1 MTEELKD
8 TSSLKNSI
16 TQQSDSNESIEQ
28 TLEDSENRRKE
39 EGGFGVEKPISV
51 IFAAIEGFEVDSN
64 ADMDMIEEKSIV
76 KQQFDLELDNIITKY
91 GGITDKI
98 QGGFFMATFGTQ
110 VTNKDDPTCAVLA
123 AMDMVKITDKFPD
136 VDIHVGINS
145 GVAWVGGIGTDQY
158 TDTTVLGPT
167 VNLAARIKAKAG
179 PKQVVVSPSVYHL
192 TKDIFVYQSL
202 PAESFKGIAEPVP
215 IFSVVDQKPEA
226 TRITAFKESEEERQ
240 KRLKAAIPPH
250 LRDKIDKARLIVQGE
265 RKIVTILF
273 SDLSGFTELS
283 EKFKNEPSKMA
294 LLMDKCHHDL
304 GKIVYKYEGII
315 DRIIGD
321 ALVAIFG
328 APIVHENDPE
338 RAVQAGL
345 EMMDEI
351 KRFSDRMAIEMDMPP
366 LNVHIGVNTGRIS
379 IGNISTDQTQKMDYT
394 VIGEP
399 VELAEKL
406 EDISETGEM
415 LVGERTYRLTRALF
429 KYEKKTDVEVR
440 GQLIPVYR
448 ALGKRADPELKRGVS
463 LLNKVFVS
471 RETEIKALNEKSKM
485 LWQNQG
491 HFVGLIGQ
499 AGLGKSR
506 LKREL
511 RLNLGGRVTWLEG
524 NCFEYTAQTAYSV
537 FISAFTVYL
546 DIQETDRDDEITE
559 KLIYKIK
566 NLFRESD
573 EDLSDEIIPYIGSQ
587 LFALNFEGDYAE
599 KVKYLDAEGRR
610 RRTFAAIRDILIEE
624 SRRKPVTFVL
634 EDLHWIDQVSLDLI
648 FFLLGSIVDNSIFLI
663 ALYRPERT
671 ELCWHINDEIPSRI
685 PNQSTLIEL
694 SQLSSQASRNLLE
707 GLLTLINADSLK
719 ERIIENAEGNP
730 FYMEEMLRLL
740 IDNQVIQ
747 QIKIFNVDFSDQLQV
762 QLDNGF
768 MPEELLAGFRQNHI
782 EFGSN
787 FVVSIQE
794 MGQLWRI
801 SNVEKTYIVR
811 RLEKQIVVFQNQWA
825 TVGNADRIEIP
836 DSLEQMLRA
845 RIDRMSS
852 EPKSILQCCAVIG
865 RTVDH
870 AILEQISDDIAD
882 LDTNLGQLIAL
893 DMIDPQ
899 HSPSGQFEYV
909 FEHIVTHNIAYSMV
923 PVVTRRNL
931 HTRIGDSVL
940 LKNQDNPERV
950 LEQLANHYHQGN
962 DGSKALIHL
971 AKAGRKAKQQYNH
984 QVALKLY
991 TQGLEHLGESSV
1003 DLLEEQIII
1012 HEGLGDVY
1020 KIQGEFDTAIKHFE
1034 QAAQIT
1040 GSALRE
1046 AKIKRKIADVFEKR
1060 SEYETATEMLQQAL
1074 EDLKDQPNLVEEAT
1088 IYNSMGWIHSQKGD
1102 YTRAIDMATR
1112 ALKLVEGTTAYDI
1125 IASINKN
1132 LGNYYFRKGDLE
1144 KTNLYFENGISQAE
1158 RIGDKMLMAQLYNNL
1173 GLVENMIGKV
1183 ESALDNYKKS
1193 IELKKQIG
1201 DNVGLTNSYS
1211 NLGSLYSTMNDFDAS
1226 LKCHQNALE
1235 IAQRSGLRENIA
1247 NVENNLGNFYFKQG
1261 DNNQATDHY
1270 LISLDIRKEIGNLP
1284 GLAEV
1289 YINLTGVNLKEGNL
1303 ETAEKYSR
1311 EGLRT
1316 AEEISVPQA
1325 IAHAWNKVGMVQ
1337 QQKKDWREA
1346 IKSFSKAAEIA
1357 DKANMTLEIAEANRC
1372 TGEVLIEMGNQDQ
1385 AKTSL
1390 QKALEIYKKIK
1401 SIDNIELTQ
1410 QSLSKLGKHL
1420 PN

>member
-1 MTEELKD
+1 MPEELED
-8 TSSLKNSI
+8 TSSLENSI
-16 TQQSDSNESIEQ
+16 MQQSGVNESIEQ
-28 TLEDSENRRKE
+28 ALENSENRRKE

-51 IFAAIEGFEVDSN
+51 IFAQIDGFEVDSN
-64 ADMDMIEEKSIV
+64 ANMDMIEETSIV
-76 KQQFDLELDNIITKY
+76 KQQFDLELDNIIAKY

-123 AMDMVKITDKFPD
+123 AMDMVKITDKFPA

-179 PKQVVVSPSVYHL
+179 SKQVFVSPSVYHL

-202 PAESFKGIAEPVP
+202 PAESFKGIAQPVP

-250 LRDKIDKARLIVQGE
+250 LRDKINKARSIVQGE
-265 RKIVTILF
+265 RKIVTMLF
-273 SDLSGFTELS
+273 SDLSGFTDLS
-283 EKFKNEPSKMA
+283 EKFKNDPSKMA

-379 IGNISTDQTQKMDYT
+379 IGNISTDDTQKMDYT

-448 ALGKRADPELKRGVS
+448 ALGKRENPELKRGVS

-471 RETEIKALNEKSKM
+471 RETELKTLNEKSEI
-485 LWQNQG
+485 LWKNQG
-491 HFVGLIGQ
+491 HFVSLIGQ
-499 AGLGKSR
+499 SGLGKSR
-506 LKREL
+506 LKQEL
-511 RLNLGGRVTWLEG
+511 HSNLGGQATWLEG
-524 NCFEYTAQTAYSV
+524 TCFEHTAQTAYSV
-537 FISAFTVYL
+537 FISVFTAYL

-559 KLIYKIK
+559 KLIHKIK
-566 NLFRESD
+566 NLFRESSQ
-573 EDLSDEIIPYIGSQ
+573 DLADEIIPYIGSQ

-599 KVKYLDAEGRR
+599 KIKYLDAEGRR
-610 RRTFAAIRDILIEE
+610 LRTFAAIRDILIEE
-624 SRRKPVTFVL
+624 SRRKPVTLVL
-634 EDLHWIDQVSLDLI
+634 EDLHWIDQISLDLI
-648 FFLLGSIVDNSIFLI
+648 FFLSGSIVGNPILLI

-671 ELCWHINDEIPSRI
+671 ELCWHINDEIPNRI
-685 PNQSTLIEL
+685 PNQYTSIEL
-694 SQLSSQASRNLLE
+694 SHLSPKASRNLLE
-707 GLLTLINADSLK
+707 GLLTLINADSLQ
-719 ERIIENAEGNP
+719 ERIIENAAGNP

-747 QIKIFNVDFSDQLQV
+747 QIKMLNIDFNDQSQV
-762 QLDNGF
+762 QLDSGL
-768 MPEELLAGFRQNHI
+768 MPEELLAGFRRNRI
-782 EFGSN
+782 EFGPN
-787 FVVSIQE
+787 LVVSNLEQ
-794 MGQLWRI
+794 GQFWRI
-801 SNVEKTYIVR
+801 SDIEKTYIVK
-811 RLEKQIVVFQNQWA
+811 RLPEQIVVFQNQWEV
-825 TVGNADRIEIP
+825 VGNVDQIDIP

-845 RIDRMSS
+845 RIDRMSN
-852 EPKSILQCCAVIG
+852 EPKSMLQRCAVIG
-865 RTVDH
+865 RTIDYAV
-870 AILEQISDDIAD
+870 LEQISDGATNLD
-882 LDTNLGQLIAL
+882 LPLGQLIAL
-893 DMIDPQ
+893 DMIETK
-899 HSPSGQFEYV
+899 HSSSGQVEYV
-909 FEHIVTHNIAYSMV
+909 FGHIVTHNIAYSMV
-923 PVVTRRNL
+923 PVLTRRNL
-931 HTRIGDSVL
+931 HTKIGDSIS
-940 LKNQDNPERV
+940 LKHENNPERV
-950 LEQLANHYHQGN
+950 LEQLAHHYHQGN
-962 DGSKALIHL
+962 NKSKAITHL
-971 AKAGRKAKQQYNH
+971 AKAGKKAKQQYNH

-991 TQGLEHLGESSV
+991 AQGLEHLGESSLN
-1003 DLLEEQIII
+1003 LLEEQIII

-1020 KIQGEFDTAIKHFE
+1020 TIQGEFDVAIKHFE
-1034 QAAQIT
+1034 RTEQIT
-1040 GSALRE
+1040 KSVLHE
-1046 AKIKRKIADVFEKR
+1046 AKIKRKIAGVFEKR

-1074 EDLKDQPNLVEEAT
+1074 EILKGQPDLIEEAT
-1088 IYNSMGWIHSQKGD
+1088 IHNSIGWIHSQKGD
-1102 YTRAIDMATR
+1102 YTQAIKTAKR
-1112 ALKLVEGTTAYDI
+1112 ALELVEETTAYDI

-1144 KTNLYFENGISQAE
+1144 KTNLYFKNGISQAE
-1158 RIGDKMLMAQLYNNL
+1158 QIGDKMLMAQLYNNL
-1173 GLVENMIGKV
+1173 GLVANMTGQV
-1183 ESALDNYKKS
+1183 DNALNNYEQS

-1211 NLGSLYSTMNDFDAS
+1211 NLGSLYSTMNDFAAA
-1226 LKCHQNALE
+1226 LKCHQQALE
-1235 IAQRSGLRENIA
+1235 IAQRSGLKESVA
-1247 NVENNLGNFYFKQG
+1247 NVENSLGNFHFKQSNI
-1261 DNNQATDHY
+1261 DKAIHHY
-1270 LISLDIRKEIGNLP
+1270 LISLDIRKEIGNLL

-1289 YINLTGVNLKEGNL
+1289 YINLTGANLEKGNL
-1303 ETAEKYSR
+1303 ETAEKYSQ
-1311 EGLRT
+1311 EGLKT
-1316 AEEISVPQA
+1316 AKEISVPQA
-1325 IAHAWNKVGMVQ
+1325 IANAWNKVGLVQ
-1337 QQKKDWREA
+1337 QKKKDWREA
-1346 IKSFSKAAEIA
+1346 LKSFSKAAEIA

-1372 TGEVLIEMGNQDQ
+1372 TGEVMIEMGNQDQ

-1390 QKALEIYKKIK
+1390 QKALGIYQKIK
-1401 SIDNIELTQ
+1401 STSNIKLTQ
-1410 QSLSKLGKHL
+1410 KLLSKLEEHS

>member
-1 MTEELKD
+1 MTKELKE
-8 TSSLKNSI
+8 TSSLDNSI
-16 TQQSDSNESIEQ
+16 TKKSNNDELIEQ
-28 TLEDSENRRKE
+28 TLEDSETRRKE

-51 IFAAIEGFEVDSN
+51 IFATIGGFEVDSN
-64 ADMDMIEEKSIV
+64 ANMDTIEEISIV
-76 KQQFDLELDNIITKY
+76 KQQLDLDLDNIISKY

-123 AMDMVKITDKFPD
+123 AMEMVEVTSSKFPHA
-136 VDIHVGINS
+136 DIHVGINS

-167 VNLAARIKAKAG
+167 VNLAARLKTKAG
-179 PKQVVVSPSVYHL
+179 SKQVVVSPSVYHL

-215 IFSVVDQKPEA
+215 IFAVVDKKPETA
-226 TRITAFKESEEERQ
+226 RITAVKESEEKRQ
-240 KRLKAAIPPH
+240 KRLQAAIPPH
-250 LRDKIDKARLIVQGE
+250 LRDKIDAARSTVQGE

-273 SDLSGFTELS
+273 SDLSGFTALS
-283 EKFKNEPSKMA
+283 EKFKDDPSKMA

-304 GKIVYKYEGII
+304 GEIVYKYEGII

-366 LNVHIGVNTGRIS
+366 LNVHIGINTGRIS
-379 IGNISTDQTQKMDYT
+379 IGNISTDETKKMDYT

-429 KYEKKTDVEVR
+429 NYEKKADVEVGGR
-440 GQLIPVYR
+440 SISVYR

-471 RETEIKALNEKSKM
+471 RETEFKTLNEKSKR
-485 LWQNQG
+485 LRQNQG

-499 AGLGKSR
+499 SGLGKSR

-511 RLNLGGRVTWLEG
+511 HSNLGGSVTWLEG
-524 NCFEYTAQTAYSV
+524 NCFENTAQTAYSV
-537 FISAFTVYL
+537 FISAFTAYL
-546 DIQETDRDDEITE
+546 DIQETDHNDEIIE

-573 EDLSDEIIPYIGSQ
+573 KDLSDEIIPYIGSQ

-610 RRTFAAIRDILIEE
+610 QRTFAAIRDILVEE
-624 SRRKPVTFVL
+624 SRRKPVTLVL

-648 FFLLGSIVDNSIFLI
+648 FFLLESIVDNPTFLI

-671 ELCWHINDEIPSRI
+671 ELCWHINDDIPSRI
-685 PNQSTLIEL
+685 PNQHTLIEL
-694 SQLSSQASRNLLE
+694 SHLSPQASRNLLE

-740 IDNQVIQ
+740 IDNQAIQ
-747 QIKIFNVDFSDQLQV
+747 QIKIFDIDFDDQLQI
-762 QLDNGF
+762 QLDNGL
-768 MPEELLAGFRQNHI
+768 MPEELLAGFRKNHI
-782 EFGSN
+782 EFDSN
-787 FVVSIQE
+787 FAVSTQDT
-794 MGQLWRI
+794 GQLWRI
-801 SNVEKTYIVR
+801 SNGEKTYIAR
-811 RLEKQIVVFQNQWA
+811 RLLEQIEVFQNQWI
-825 TVGNADRIEIP
+825 TVNNVDEIDIP

-845 RIDRMSS
+845 RIDRMSN
-852 EPKSILQCCAVIG
+852 EPKSILQRCAVIG
-865 RTVDH
+865 RTVDYT
-870 AILEQISDDIAD
+870 ILEQISDDTID
-882 LDTNLGQLIAL
+882 LDTSLGQLIAL
-893 DMIDPQ
+893 DMINPRN
-899 HSPSGQFEYV
+899 SSGGQFEYV
-909 FEHIVTHNIAYSMV
+909 FEHIVTHSIAYSIV
-923 PVVTRRNL
+923 PVLTRRNL
-931 HTRIGDSVL
+931 HTKIGDSML
-940 LKNQDNPERV
+940 LKHQGSPKRV
-950 LEQLANHYHQGN
+950 LEQLAYHYHQGN
-962 DGSKALIHL
+962 DESKALIHL

-991 TQGLEHLGESSV
+991 AQGLEHLGESNMN
-1003 DLLEEQIII
+1003 LLEEQIII
-1012 HEGLGDVY
+1012 HEGLGDIY
-1020 KIQGEFDTAIKHFE
+1020 TIQGKLDVAIKHFE
-1034 QAAQIT
+1034 QAMQIT
-1040 GSALRE
+1040 GSVLRE

-1060 SEYETATEMLQQAL
+1060 SEYETAIEMLQQAL
-1074 EDLKDQPNLVEEAT
+1074 ESLKDQPDLVEEAT
-1088 IYNSMGWIHSQKGD
+1088 IYNSIGWIHSQKGD
-1102 YTRAIDMATR
+1102 YTQAIDTATY
-1112 ALKLVEGTTAYDI
+1112 ALKLIEGTTAYDI

-1132 LGNYYFRKGDLE
+1132 LGNYYFRRGDLE

-1173 GLVENMIGKV
+1173 GLVANMTGQV
-1183 ESALDNYKKS
+1183 DNALANYKKS

-1211 NLGSLYSTMNDFDAS
+1211 NLGSLYSTMNNFDAS
-1226 LKCHQNALE
+1226 LKCHQSALE
-1235 IAQRSGLRENIA
+1235 IAQRSGLRENVA
-1247 NVENNLGNFYFKQG
+1247 NAENNLGNFYFKQG
-1261 DNNQATDHY
+1261 NHNEATDHY
-1270 LISLDIRKEIGNLP
+1270 LTSLDIRKEIGNLP

-1311 EGLRT
+1311 EGLKT

-1337 QQKKDWREA
+1337 QQKKSWREA
-1346 IKSFSKAAEIA
+1346 ITSFSKAAEIA
-1357 DKANMTLEIAEANRC
+1357 NKANMTLEIAEANRC

-1385 AKTSL
+1385 AKIPL
-1390 QKALEIYKKIK
+1390 QKALEIYKKVK
-1401 SIDNIELTQ
+1401 STDNIELTQ
-1410 QSLSKLGKHL
+1410 QSLLTLGKH
-1420 PN
+1420 